1 MKPRL
6 IIVRTAVTNY
16 QFSTA
21 IKNGPSAE
29 KLKFSSRGAFRKKN
43 LPLCC
48 LGSSENI
55 ALSRPIKISVWYRFP
70 AVANRSTKHRHSS
83 DNRIRPPLGKRTRQR
98 QQLPVARSWLLSNN
112 KGYCLKFALT
122 LSMWQWTSNSVKS
135 RQLYG
140 SPRRRFSAGRGKNNK
155 PSFDNV
161 EIIKLQLV

>member
-6 IIVRTAVTNY
+6 IVVRTAVTNY

-43 LPLCC
+43 LPLFC

-55 ALSRPIKISVWYRFP
+55 ALSRPIKISVWHRFP

-112 KGYCLKFALT
+112 KGYCFEICVDPFDVAVDWQFCEISSTLRKSKAPFFCRSRKEQQTKF
-122 LSMWQWTSNSVKS
+122 
-135 RQLYG
+135 
-140 SPRRRFSAGRGKNNK
+140 
-155 PSFDNV
+155 
-161 EIIKLQLV
+161 

>member
-55 ALSRPIKISVWYRFP
+55 ALSIPIKISVWYRFP

-112 KGYCLKFALT
+112 KGYCFEICVDPFDVAVDWQFCEISSTLRKSKAPFFCRSRKEQQTKF
-122 LSMWQWTSNSVKS
+122 
-135 RQLYG
+135 
-140 SPRRRFSAGRGKNNK
+140 
-155 PSFDNV
+155 
-161 EIIKLQLV
+161 

>member
-1 MKPRL
+1 MKRRL

-112 KGYCLKFALT
+112 KGYCFEICVVPFDVAVDWQFCEISSTLRKSKAPFFCRSRKEQQTKF
-122 LSMWQWTSNSVKS
+122 
-135 RQLYG
+135 
-140 SPRRRFSAGRGKNNK
+140 
-155 PSFDNV
+155 
-161 EIIKLQLV
+161 

>member
-1 MKPRL
+1 MYFLL
-6 IIVRTAVTNY
+6 IIEKKGETALNHRSQCGHELSIFY
-16 QFSTA
+16 CN
-21 IKNGPSAE
+21 KNGPSAE

-112 KGYCLKFALT
+112 KGYCFEIC
-122 LSMWQWTSNSVKS
+122 VD
-135 RQLYG
+135 
-140 SPRRRFSAGRGKNNK
+140 P
-155 PSFDNV
+155 FDV
-161 EIIKLQLV
+161 AVD

>member
-16 QFSTA
+16 QFPTA

-29 KLKFSSRGAFRKKN
+29 KLKFSSRGAFRKEN

-112 KGYCLKFALT
+112 EGYCSEICVDPFDVAVDWQFCEISSTPRKSKAPFFCRSRKEQQTKF
-122 LSMWQWTSNSVKS
+122 
-135 RQLYG
+135 
-140 SPRRRFSAGRGKNNK
+140 
-155 PSFDNV
+155 
-161 EIIKLQLV
+161 

>member
-43 LPLCC
+43 LPLSC

-112 KGYCLKFALT
+112 KGYCFEIC
-122 LSMWQWTSNSVKS
+122 
-135 RQLYG
+135 
-140 SPRRRFSAGRGKNNK
+140 
-155 PSFDNV
+155 FDPFDV
-161 EIIKLQLV
+161 AVD

>member
-1 MKPRL
+1 MHFLL
-6 IIVRTAVTNY
+6 IIEKKGETALNHRSHCGHELSIFY
-16 QFSTA
+16 CN
-21 IKNGPSAE
+21 KNGPSSE
-29 KLKFSSRGAFRKKN
+29 KLKFISRGAFRKKN

-112 KGYCLKFALT
+112 KGDCFEIC
-122 LSMWQWTSNSVKS
+122 VD
-135 RQLYG
+135 
-140 SPRRRFSAGRGKNNK
+140 P
-155 PSFDNV
+155 FDV
-161 EIIKLQLV
+161 AVD

>member
-112 KGYCLKFALT
+112 KGYCFEICVDPFDVAVDWQFCEISSTLRKSKAPFFCRSRKEQQTKF
-122 LSMWQWTSNSVKS
+122 WQ
-135 RQLYG
+135 
-140 SPRRRFSAGRGKNNK
+140 RRNN
-155 PSFDNV
+155 
-161 EIIKLQLV
+161 

>member
-1 MKPRL
+1 MKRRL
-6 IIVRTAVTNY
+6 IIVRTAVANY

-98 QQLPVARSWLLSNN
+98 QQLPVARSWLLFWNLRWPFQCGSGLAILWNLVN
-112 KGYCLKFALT
+112 SAEVQGAVFLPVAERTTNQVLT
-122 LSMWQWTSNSVKS
+122 TSK
-135 RQLYG
+135 
-140 SPRRRFSAGRGKNNK
+140 
-155 PSFDNV
+155 
-161 EIIKLQLV
+161 

>member
-112 KGYCLKFALT
+112 KGYCFEICVDPFDVAVDWQFCEISSTLRKSKAPFFCRSRKEQQTKF
-122 LSMWQWTSNSVKS
+122 
-135 RQLYG
+135 
-140 SPRRRFSAGRGKNNK
+140 
-155 PSFDNV
+155 
-161 EIIKLQLV
+161 

>member
-1 MKPRL
+1 MHFLL
-6 IIVRTAVTNY
+6 IIEKKGETALNHRSHCGHELSIFY
-16 QFSTA
+16 CN
-21 IKNGPSAE
+21 KNGPSAE

-83 DNRIRPPLGKRTRQR
+83 DNRIHPPLGKRTRQR

-112 KGYCLKFALT
+112 KGYCFEICVVPFDVAVDWQFCEISSTLRKSKAPFFCRSRKEQQTKF
-122 LSMWQWTSNSVKS
+122 
-135 RQLYG
+135 
-140 SPRRRFSAGRGKNNK
+140 
-155 PSFDNV
+155 
-161 EIIKLQLV
+161 

>member
-1 MKPRL
+1 MKRRL

-112 KGYCLKFALT
+112 KGYCFEICVDPFDVAVDWQFCEISSTLRKSKAPFFCRSRKEQQTKF
-122 LSMWQWTSNSVKS
+122 
-135 RQLYG
+135 
-140 SPRRRFSAGRGKNNK
+140 
-155 PSFDNV
+155 
-161 EIIKLQLV
+161 

>member
-6 IIVRTAVTNY
+6 IIARTAVTNY

-21 IKNGPSAE
+21 IKNGSSAE
-29 KLKFSSRGAFRKKN
+29 KLKFISRGAFRKKN

-83 DNRIRPPLGKRTRQR
+83 DNRIRPSLGKRTRQR

-112 KGYCLKFALT
+112 KGYCFEICVDTFDVAVDWQFCEISSTLRKSKAPFFYRSRKEQQTKF
-122 LSMWQWTSNSVKS
+122 
-135 RQLYG
+135 
-140 SPRRRFSAGRGKNNK
+140 
-155 PSFDNV
+155 
-161 EIIKLQLV
+161 

>member
-112 KGYCLKFALT
+112 KGYCFEIGVDPFDVAVDWQFCEISSTLRKSKAPFFCRSRKEQQTKF
-122 LSMWQWTSNSVKS
+122 WQ
-135 RQLYG
+135 
-140 SPRRRFSAGRGKNNK
+140 RRNN
-155 PSFDNV
+155 
-161 EIIKLQLV
+161 

>member
-112 KGYCLKFALT
+112 KGYCFEICVDPFDVAVDWQFCEISSTLRKFKAPFFCR
-122 LSMWQWTSNSVKS
+122 S
-135 RQLYG
+135 RKEQQTK
-140 SPRRRFSAGRGKNNK
+140 F
-155 PSFDNV
+155 
-161 EIIKLQLV
+161 

>member
-112 KGYCLKFALT
+112 KGYCFEICVVPFDVAVDWQFCEISSTLRKSKAPFFCRSRKEQQTKF
-122 LSMWQWTSNSVKS
+122 
-135 RQLYG
+135 
-140 SPRRRFSAGRGKNNK
+140 
-155 PSFDNV
+155 
-161 EIIKLQLV
+161 

>member
-55 ALSRPIKISVWYRFP
+55 ALSRSIKISVWYRFP

-83 DNRIRPPLGKRTRQR
+83 DNRIHPPLGKRTRQR

-112 KGYCLKFALT
+112 KGYCFEICVVPFDVAVDWQFCEISSTLRKSKAPFFCRSRKEQQTKF
-122 LSMWQWTSNSVKS
+122 
-135 RQLYG
+135 
-140 SPRRRFSAGRGKNNK
+140 
-155 PSFDNV
+155 
-161 EIIKLQLV
+161 

>member
-83 DNRIRPPLGKRTRQR
+83 DNRIHPPLGKRTRQR

-112 KGYCLKFALT
+112 KGYCFEICVVPFDVAVDWQFCEISSTLRKSKAPFFCRSRKEQQTKF
-122 LSMWQWTSNSVKS
+122 
-135 RQLYG
+135 
-140 SPRRRFSAGRGKNNK
+140 
-155 PSFDNV
+155 
-161 EIIKLQLV
+161 